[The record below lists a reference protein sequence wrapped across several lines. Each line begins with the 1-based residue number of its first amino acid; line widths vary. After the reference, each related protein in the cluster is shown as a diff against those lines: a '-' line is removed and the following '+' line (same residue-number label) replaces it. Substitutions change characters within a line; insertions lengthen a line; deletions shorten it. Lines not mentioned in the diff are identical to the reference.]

1 MKANYV
7 MNYATILLR
16 NSNVS
21 DSLALLR
28 NTQRTYK
35 EKMGKLKKSWVFS
48 GVAVLALILGGAS
61 VAELN
66 SEESAKPVKELTV
79 YSGRSEEFIAPFF
92 AEWEQASGIKL
103 NVRYGD
109 SAELA
114 AQILEEGKNSPADLF
129 LSQDAGSL
137 GAVSAAGQF
146 TKLPSE
152 VGTEIGIEFIA
163 SDRSW
168 IGVTGRARVYAY
180 RPAAVSVLPQSIS
193 DLTKSIYKGRV
204 GIAPSNAS
212 FQAFVTALINE
223 KGAQFAENWLKA
235 MKENGAQIYL
245 KNSAIVE
252 AIDKGEIDLGLVN
265 HYYTWEVSQA
275 LGRDIDVENGF
286 FAPGDIGNL
295 VNVSG
300 VGIMATSEKQE
311 AAQDL
316 INYLTSKVAQAKFVE
331 DTHEYSLIPGAKA
344 PATLPELKNI
354 GSPKVDL
361 ASLEKVQATQDLL
374 TKVGLL

>member
-1 MKANYV
+1 
-7 MNYATILLR
+7 
-16 NSNVS
+16 
-21 DSLALLR
+21 
-28 NTQRTYK
+28 
-35 EKMGKLKKSWVFS
+35 
-48 GVAVLALILGGAS
+48 VAVAALILGGVS
-61 VAELN
+61 WIVSGSDSS
-66 SEESAKPVKELTV
+66 SEQVEELTI

-92 AEWEQASGIKL
+92 ANWEQESGIKL

-137 GAVSAAGQF
+137 GAVSAAGLF
-146 TKLPSE
+146 TKLPA
-152 VGTEIGIEFIA
+152 GTGAEIEDIYIA
-163 SDRSW
+163 GDRSW
-168 IGVTGRARVYAY
+168 IGVTGRARVFAY
-180 RPAAVSVLPQSIS
+180 NPKAVALLPQSVT
-193 DLTKSIYKGRV
+193 DLTKPVYKGRV

-223 KGAQFAENWLKA
+223 KGTTFAENWLKA
-235 MKENGAQIYL
+235 IKENEAKIYL

-275 LGRDIDVENGF
+275 LGRDIEVENGF

-300 VGIMATSEKQE
+300 IGILGTSEKQQ
-311 AAQDL
+311 AARGL
-316 INYLTSKVAQAKFVE
+316 IDYLTSGAAQSLFVE
-331 DTHEYSLIPGAKA
+331 QTHEYSLIPGAKA
-344 PATLPELKNI
+344 PASLPELKSI

>member
-1 MKANYV
+1 MA
-7 MNYATILLR
+7 
-16 NSNVS
+16 
-21 DSLALLR
+21 
-28 NTQRTYK
+28 
-35 EKMGKLKKSWVFS
+35 
-48 GVAVLALILGGAS
+48 VAALILGGVS
-61 VAELN
+61 WVVSGSDN
-66 SEESAKPVKELTV
+66 SSEQVKELTV

-92 AEWEQASGIKL
+92 ANWEQESGIKL

-114 AQILEEGKNSPADLF
+114 AQILEEGSNSPADLF

-137 GAVSAAGQF
+137 GAVSTSGLFTTLPAGVGAQIEDIYIAANR
-146 TKLPSE
+146 T
-152 VGTEIGIEFIA
+152 
-163 SDRSW
+163 W
-168 IGVTGRARVYAY
+168 IGVTGRARVFAY
-180 RPAAVSVLPQSIS
+180 RPSAVSVLPQSVT
-193 DLTKSIYKGRV
+193 DLTKPVYKGRV

-235 MKENGAQIYL
+235 MKDNDAQIYL

-286 FAPGDIGNL
+286 FTPGDIGNL

-300 VGIMATSEKQE
+300 VGIMATSGKQQ

-316 INYLTSKVAQAKFVE
+316 INYLTSEVAQAKFVE

-344 PATLPELKNI
+344 PASLPELKSI

>member
-1 MKANYV
+1 M
-7 MNYATILLR
+7 
-16 NSNVS
+16 
-21 DSLALLR
+21 
-28 NTQRTYK
+28 
-35 EKMGKLKKSWVFS
+35 KKSWITA
-48 GVAVLALILGGAS
+48 GVALAALILGGLTLVQS
-61 VAELN
+61 GSDSSGEQ
-66 SEESAKPVKELTV
+66 VKELTI

-92 AEWEQASGIKL
+92 ANWEQESGIKL

-114 AQILEEGKNSPADLF
+114 AQILEEGNNSQADLF

-137 GAVSAAGQF
+137 GAVSAAGLF
-146 TKLPSE
+146 SKLPTG
-152 VGTEIGIEFIA
+152 VGSDIEDIYIA
-163 SDRSW
+163 GDRSW
-168 IGVTGRARVYAY
+168 IGVTGRARVFAY
-180 RPAAVSVLPQSIS
+180 NPKAVTLLPQSVA
-193 DLTKSIYKGRV
+193 DLTKPAYKGRV

-212 FQAFVTALINE
+212 FQAFVTALTNE
-223 KGAQFAENWLKA
+223 KGATFAENWLKA
-235 MKENGAQIYL
+235 MKDNGAQIYL

-252 AIDKGEIDLGLVN
+252 AIDKGAIDLGLVN

-300 VGIMATSEKQE
+300 IGILGTSEKQE
-311 AAQDL
+311 VAQGL
-316 INYLTSKVAQAKFVE
+316 INYLTSEVAQAKFVE

-344 PATLPELKNI
+344 PESLPELKSI

>member
-1 MKANYV
+1 
-7 MNYATILLR
+7 
-16 NSNVS
+16 
-21 DSLALLR
+21 
-28 NTQRTYK
+28 
-35 EKMGKLKKSWVFS
+35 
-48 GVAVLALILGGAS
+48 VAFAALILGGVS
-61 VAELN
+61 WVVSGPDN
-66 SEESAKPVKELTV
+66 SGGQVKELTI

-92 AEWEQASGIKL
+92 ANWEQESGIKL

-114 AQILEEGKNSPADLF
+114 AQILEEGSNSPADLF

-137 GAVSAAGQF
+137 GAVSIAGLF
-146 TKLPSE
+146 TKLPT
-152 VGTEIGIEFIA
+152 GTGAQIEDIYIA
-163 SDRSW
+163 GDRSW
-168 IGVTGRARVYAY
+168 IGVTGRARVFAY
-180 RPAAVSVLPQSIS
+180 NPQAVTLLPQSVS
-193 DLTKSIYKGRV
+193 DLTKPAYKARV

-212 FQAFVTALINE
+212 FQAFVTALITE
-223 KGAQFAENWLKA
+223 KGATFAENWLKA
-235 MKENGAQIYL
+235 MKDNGAQIYL

-275 LGRDIDVENGF
+275 LGRDIKVENGF

-300 VGIMATSEKQE
+300 VGIIATSEKQQ
-311 AAQDL
+311 AALDL
-316 INYLTSKVAQAKFVE
+316 INYLTSEVAQAKFVK
-331 DTHEYSLIPGAKA
+331 DTHEYSLIPGSKA
-344 PATLPELKNI
+344 PASLPELKSI

>member
-1 MKANYV
+1 MA
-7 MNYATILLR
+7 
-16 NSNVS
+16 
-21 DSLALLR
+21 
-28 NTQRTYK
+28 
-35 EKMGKLKKSWVFS
+35 
-48 GVAVLALILGGAS
+48 VAALILGGVS
-61 VAELN
+61 WVVSGSDN
-66 SEESAKPVKELTV
+66 SSEQVKELTV

-92 AEWEQASGIKL
+92 ANWEQESGIKL

-114 AQILEEGKNSPADLF
+114 AQILEEGSNSPADLF

-137 GAVSAAGQF
+137 GAVSTSGLFTTLPAGVGAQIEDIYIAANR
-146 TKLPSE
+146 T
-152 VGTEIGIEFIA
+152 
-163 SDRSW
+163 W
-168 IGVTGRARVYAY
+168 IGVTGRARVFAY
-180 RPAAVSVLPQSIS
+180 RPSAVSVLPQSVT
-193 DLTKSIYKGRV
+193 DLTKPVYKGRV

-235 MKENGAQIYL
+235 MKDNDAQIYL

-300 VGIMATSEKQE
+300 VGIIATSEKQQ

-316 INYLTSKVAQAKFVE
+316 INYLTSEVAQAKFVE

-344 PATLPELKNI
+344 PESLPELKSI

>member
-1 MKANYV
+1 M
-7 MNYATILLR
+7 
-16 NSNVS
+16 
-21 DSLALLR
+21 
-28 NTQRTYK
+28 
-35 EKMGKLKKSWVFS
+35 KKSWIIAGTALV
-48 GVAVLALILGGAS
+48 ALIIGGAT
-61 VAELN
+61 VANIGTEK
-66 SEESAKPVKELTV
+66 SDEQVGELTI

-92 AEWEQASGIKL
+92 ADWEQESGIKL
-103 NVRYGD
+103 NIRYGD

-137 GAVSAAGQF
+137 GAVSAAGLF
-146 TKLPSE
+146 TTLPAG
-152 VGTEIGIEFIA
+152 VGAQIEDIYIA
-163 SDRSW
+163 GNRTW
-168 IGVTGRARVYAY
+168 IGVTGRARVFAY
-180 RPAAVSVLPQSIS
+180 RPSAVSVLPQSVS
-193 DLTKSIYKGRV
+193 DLTKAIYKGRV

-235 MKENGAQIYL
+235 MKDNGAQIYL

-275 LGRDIDVENGF
+275 LGRDIAVENGF

-300 VGIMATSEKQE
+300 VGIMATSEKQQ

-316 INYLTSKVAQAKFVE
+316 INYLTSEVAQAKFVE

-344 PATLPELKNI
+344 PASLPELKSI

-361 ASLEKVQATQDLL
+361 ASLEKVQAMQDLL